1 MRKIVTALSLLL
13 ACAAALAGC
22 HYTYTEGANGGVR
35 AGAGGVSLGA
45 GDLGVDA
52 VIKQLRDFTE
62 ELAGRVERAEDTK
75 AGVAEA
81 QKLLDARKAEM
92 ASRIGALRR
101 GALAEDAAGRGR
113 WLEAEVDGTQR
124 VSQLK
129 VKYLDASMRDPELK
143 AGLDRLA
150 ADYDAMFKDR

>member
-1 MRKIVTALSLLL
+1 M
-13 ACAAALAGC
+13 G
-22 HYTYTEGANGGVR
+22 EP
-35 AGAGGVSLGA
+35 
-45 GDLGVDA
+45 GVDG
-52 VIKQLRDFTE
+52 VIKQLGEFTE
-62 ELAGRVERAEDTK
+62 ELAGKVESAPDTK

-81 QKLLDARKAEM
+81 QKLLDARKAEL
-92 ASRIGALRR
+92 AAKIGALKR
-101 GALAEDAAGRGR
+101 GALARDAAGRGR

>member
-1 MRKIVTALSLLL
+1 MHRSVATLLLLL

-22 HYTYTEGANGGVR
+22 RSTRSENRSSDIGVVTGGTG
-35 AGAGGVSLGA
+35 GAGP
-45 GDLGVDA
+45 A
-52 VIKQLRDFTE
+52 VADEVIRQLKDFTE
-62 ELAGRVERAEDTK
+62 ELAGKVESASDTK
-75 AGVAEA
+75 AGVGEA
-81 QKLLDARKAEM
+81 QKLLDSRKSEM
-92 ASRIGALRR
+92 AARIAALKR
-101 GALAEDAAGRGR
+101 GPLALDAAAKGR

-150 ADYDAMFKDR
+150 ADYDALFKDR